1 MKKTTVYLIRHGQS
15 ESNLA
20 KFFAGQMNVNL
31 SELGHAQAERT
42 SEYLSKIPVDVIW
55 SSDLNRAYQTAQH
68 TAEKKGLE
76 IHTSPKLREI
86 FAGEWEGKST
96 AEMKNDPES
105 GYQTWLY
112 NIGAVQTPG
121 GESVMEV
128 QARFVPE
135 VERIMRKNEGKTI
148 FIFCHATP
156 IRLLRAAWE
165 GVSAE
170 EIKDI
175 PRVANSSVTQGEF
188 DGEKFR
194 IVGYSYADFLG
205 DMKVEPTRIGVK
217 EGAK

>member
-20 KFFAGQMNVNL
+20 KVFAGQMNVNL

-55 SSDLNRAYQTAQH
+55 ASDLNRAYQTAQH

-128 QARFVPE
+128 QERFVPE
-135 VERIMRKNEGKTI
+135 VERIMRENEGKTI

-188 DGEKFR
+188 DGKAFR
-194 IVGYSYADFLG
+194 IVNYSYADFLG

>member
-20 KFFAGQMNVNL
+20 KVFAGQMNVNL

-105 GYQTWLY
+105 GFQTWLY

-135 VERIMRKNEGKTI
+135 VERIMRENEGKTI

-194 IVGYSYADFLG
+194 IVRYSYADFLG

>member
-20 KFFAGQMNVNL
+20 KVFAGQMNVNL

-105 GYQTWLY
+105 GFQTWLY

-121 GESVMEV
+121 GESVIEV
-128 QARFVPE
+128 QERFVPE
-135 VERIMRKNEGKTI
+135 VERIMRENEGKTI

>member
-20 KFFAGQMNVNL
+20 KVFAGQMNVNL

-96 AEMKNDPES
+96 AEMKNDPAS
-105 GYQTWLY
+105 GFQTWLY

-135 VERIMRKNEGKTI
+135 VERIMRENEGKTI

>member
-20 KFFAGQMNVNL
+20 GYFGGQINVNL
-31 SELGHAQAERT
+31 TELGHAQAERT
-42 SEYLSKIPVDVIW
+42 SEYLATLPVDVIW

-76 IHTSPKLREI
+76 IHTSSKLREI
-86 FAGEWEGKST
+86 FAGDWEGRSS
-96 AEMKNDPES
+96 AEMKADPTS
-105 GYQTWLY
+105 GFHDWLY
-112 NIGAVQTPG
+112 NIGIVQTPN
-121 GESVMEV
+121 GESVKEV
-128 QARFVPE
+128 QERFVPE
-135 VERIMRKNEGKTI
+135 VERIMRENEGKTI

-165 GVSAE
+165 GVPLE
-170 EIKDI
+170 EVKDI
-175 PRVANSSVTQGEF
+175 PRVANSSVTHGEF

-194 IVGYSYADFLG
+194 IVNYSYADFLG
-205 DMKVEPTRIGVK
+205 DMKVEPSRTGVK

>member
-20 KFFAGQMNVNL
+20 KVFAGQMNVNL

-105 GYQTWLY
+105 GFQTWLY

-121 GESVMEV
+121 GESVIEV

-135 VERIMRKNEGKTI
+135 VERIMRENEGKTI

-156 IRLLRAAWE
+156 IRLLRAA
-165 GVSAE
+165 
-170 EIKDI
+170 
-175 PRVANSSVTQGEF
+175 
-188 DGEKFR
+188 
-194 IVGYSYADFLG
+194 
-205 DMKVEPTRIGVK
+205 
-217 EGAK
+217 

>member
-20 KFFAGQMNVNL
+20 KVFAGQMNVNL

-105 GYQTWLY
+105 GFQTWLY

-121 GESVMEV
+121 GESVIEV
-128 QARFVPE
+128 QERFVPE
-135 VERIMRKNEGKTI
+135 VERILRENEGKTI

>member
-20 KFFAGQMNVNL
+20 KVFAGQMNVNL

-86 FAGEWEGKST
+86 FAGEWEGKPS
-96 AEMKNDPES
+96 AELKADPAS

-135 VERIMRKNEGKTI
+135 VERIMRENEGKTI

>member
-20 KFFAGQMNVNL
+20 KVFAGQMNVNL

-105 GYQTWLY
+105 GFQTWLY

-135 VERIMRKNEGKTI
+135 VERIMRENEGKTI

-194 IVGYSYADFLG
+194 IVSYSYADFLG